1 MENWEKV
8 LEELFT
14 GVMGMSDPTVWVM
27 FAIGAVLIWLG
38 VKKDYEP
45 MLLFPMGVGCI
56 LANIP
61 GHFAVIPT
69 DGGEPG
75 FLSVLYL
82 SLIHI
87 SEPTR
92 LRTRSR
98 MPSSA

>member
-1 MENWEKV
+1 MANWESV

-14 GVMGMSDPTVWVM
+14 GVMGMQDPTVWIM
-27 FAIGAVLIWLG
+27 FLIGGLLIWLG

-69 DGGEPG
+69 GGGEPG
-75 FLSVLYL
+75 FLTVLYNAGIANEL
-82 SLIHI
+82 SL
-87 SEPTR
+87 S
-92 LRTRSR
+92 
-98 MPSSA
+98 

>member
-45 MLLFPMGVGCI
+45 MLL
-56 LANIP
+56 
-61 GHFAVIPT
+61 
-69 DGGEPG
+69 
-75 FLSVLYL
+75 

-92 LRTRSR
+92 LS
-98 MPSSA
+98 